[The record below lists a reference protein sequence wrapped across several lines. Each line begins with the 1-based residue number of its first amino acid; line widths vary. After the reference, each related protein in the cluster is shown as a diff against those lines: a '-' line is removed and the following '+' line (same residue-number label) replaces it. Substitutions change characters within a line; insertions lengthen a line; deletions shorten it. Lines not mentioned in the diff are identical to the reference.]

1 MPNFTEEER
10 MVHGRH
16 FNRGAS
22 DGNCNICQQDVFERK
37 VDYIAEKL
45 DLKGLLNSLDSKLRW
60 KRDG

>member
-1 MPNFTEEER
+1 MPNFTDDER
-10 MVHGRH
+10 ILHGCH
-16 FNRGAS
+16 LNRGES